1 MSWRN
6 DLARV
11 GLTEAL
17 HIRTAHNIKLY
28 EPICPY
34 DLAEKLDIRVYFD
47 AMPSMEG
54 AYINDEP
61 PRIILSALR
70 PSGRAAYTCAH
81 EIGHHVFNHGSRID
95 ELFENPDKIQQN
107 RDEFLADVFAGFLL
121 MPKLAVSYGFSQRKW
136 SINDFTPEQAFVVA
150 GWLGVGYTTLI
161 NHICYS
167 FRLISSDKAKELC
180 KVPLKKIKRNL
191 FGRDIEENVLLVDR
205 YWIGRPIDI
214 QVGDTVVF
222 QEDIILDEKIYNPM
236 SVSSEKREF
245 QGLHPGI
252 TRFYNSDRS
261 WSAFVRVSRKEY
273 TGQARFRHLE
283 DPEHESTS

>member
-1 MSWRN
+1 
-6 DLARV
+6 
-11 GLTEAL
+11 
-17 HIRTAHNIKLY
+17 
-28 EPICPY
+28 
-34 DLAEKLDIRVYFD
+34 LAEKVGIRVYFD

-70 PSGRAAYTCAH
+70 PPGRTSYNCAH

-95 ELFENPDKIQQN
+95 EIFENPDKIQQN

-121 MPKLAVSYGFSQRKW
+121 MPKSAVRYGFSQRKW
-136 SINDFTPEQAFVVA
+136 SVNDCTTEQAFIVA
-150 GWLGVGYTTLI
+150 GWLGVGYTTLL
-161 NHICYS
+161 NHMCYS
-167 FRLISSDKAKELC
+167 LRLISSDRATKLC
-180 KVPLKKIKRNL
+180 KVPLKKIKQNL
-191 FGRDIEENVLLVDR
+191 IGREIKENALLVDR

-214 QVGDTVVF
+214 QIGDLIIF
-222 QEDIILDEKIYNPM
+222 QEDVMLDEKIYNPM

-252 TRFYNSDRS
+252 GRFYKDDGS

-283 DPEHESTS
+283 HPEHESTR

>member
-1 MSWRN
+1 MNWRN
-6 DLARV
+6 DLARI

-191 FGRDIEENVLLVDR
+191 IGQEVQENIFLVDR
-205 YWIGRPIDI
+205 YWVGRPIDI
-214 QVGDTVVF
+214 QVGDLIIF
-222 QEDIILDEKIYNPM
+222 QEDVILDRKVVKSM
-236 SVSSEKREF
+236 SVSSKKREF

-252 TRFYNSDRS
+252 GRFYNNDDS

>member
-1 MSWRN
+1 MTWRN
-6 DLARV
+6 DLSRF

-17 HIRTAHNIKLY
+17 YIRKAHNIKLY

-34 DLAEKLDIRVYFD
+34 DLAEKLGIRIYFD
-47 AMPSMEG
+47 SIPSMEG
-54 AYINDEP
+54 AYINNEP

-70 PSGRAAYTCAH
+70 PAGRISYNCAH

-95 ELFENPDKIQQN
+95 KILENTNKMQQN

-121 MPKLAVSYGFSQRKW
+121 MPKMAVSHGFSRRKW
-136 SINDFTPEQAFVVA
+136 SPNNFTAEQAFVVA

-167 FRLISSDKAKELC
+167 LRLINSDKAKGLC
-180 KVPLKKIKRNL
+180 KVSLKKIKRNL
-191 FGRDIEENVLLVDR
+191 LGRDAEENVIFVDK

-214 QVGDTVVF
+214 QTGDIIIF
-222 QEDIILDEKIYNPM
+222 QEDVILDEKTFNPM
-236 SVSSEKREF
+236 LVSLEKREF
-245 QGLHPGI
+245 RGLHPGI
-252 TRFYNSDRS
+252 GRFYNNDGS

-283 DPEHESTS
+283 DPEHETS

>member
-1 MSWRN
+1 MSWKN
-6 DLARV
+6 DLARL

-17 HIRTAHNIKLY
+17 YIRKENKIKLY
-28 EPICPY
+28 EPMCPY
-34 DLAEKLDIRVYFD
+34 DLAEKLGIRVFFD

-61 PRIILSALR
+61 PRIILSTLR
-70 PSGRAAYTCAH
+70 PAGRKSYNCAH

-95 ELFENPDKIQQN
+95 ELFENPNKIQKN

-121 MPKLAVSYGFSQRKW
+121 MPKLAVSYGFSQRRW
-136 SINDFTPEQAFVVA
+136 LSNDFTPEQAFIVS

-167 FRLISSDKAKELC
+167 LRLISSNRVKELC
-180 KVPLKKIKRNL
+180 RVPPKKIKRNL

-205 YWIGRPIDI
+205 YWTGRPIDI
-214 QVGDTVVF
+214 QVGDLIIF
-222 QEDIILDEKIYNPM
+222 QENVILDEKMFNPM
-236 SVSSEKREF
+236 SVFSEKREF
-245 QGLHPGI
+245 RGLHPGI
-252 TRFYNSDRS
+252 GRFYNNDES

>member
-1 MSWRN
+1 MSWEK
-6 DLARV
+6 DLARLS
-11 GLTEAL
+11 LTEAL
-17 HIRTAHNIKLY
+17 HIRAAHNINLY

-34 DLAEKLDIRVYFD
+34 DLAEKMGIRVYFD

-70 PSGRAAYTCAH
+70 PAGRTSYTCSH

-95 ELFENPDKIQQN
+95 ELFENPIKTQKSH
-107 RDEFLADVFAGFLL
+107 DEFLADVFAGFLL

-136 SINDFTPEQAFVVA
+136 SINDFTPQQAFIVA

-167 FRLISSDKAKELC
+167 LRLISSNKAKELC

-191 FGRDIEENVLLVDR
+191 FGRDIKENVLLVDR
-205 YWIGRPIDI
+205 YWVGRPIDI
-214 QVGDTVVF
+214 QVGDIVVF
-222 QEDIILDEKIYNPM
+222 QEKVILDEKLFNPM
-236 SVSSEKREF
+236 LVLSEKCEF
-245 QGLHPGI
+245 VGLRPGI
-252 TRFYNSDRS
+252 GCFYNNDGS

-283 DPEHESTS
+283 DPEHE